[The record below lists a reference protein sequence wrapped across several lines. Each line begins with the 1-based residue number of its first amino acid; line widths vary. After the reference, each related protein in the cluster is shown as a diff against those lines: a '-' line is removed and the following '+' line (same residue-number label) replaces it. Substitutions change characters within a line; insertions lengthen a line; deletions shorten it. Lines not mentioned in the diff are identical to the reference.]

1 MIELIEFLK
10 IFCGTEP
17 FPELYRAKKY
27 KFNDNFFNKK
37 DFRHIMLNLPV
48 EVREINIAKYLT
60 IS

>member
-1 MIELIEFLK
+1 MRIIIFEFFK

-27 KFNDNFFNKK
+27 KFNDNFFSKK

-48 EVREINIAKYLT
+48 EVREKLLDVLE
-60 IS
+60 S